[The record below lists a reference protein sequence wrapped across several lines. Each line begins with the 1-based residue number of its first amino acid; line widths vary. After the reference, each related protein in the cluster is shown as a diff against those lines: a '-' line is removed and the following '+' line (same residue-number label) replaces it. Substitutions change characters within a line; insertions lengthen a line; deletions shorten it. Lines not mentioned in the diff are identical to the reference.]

1 MLEEANRPWGYWGVL
16 DKGKGYKVKRLEIL
30 QDQHISLQ
38 YHIHRSEFWY
48 IVQGKGKVI
57 VDGDIFTVQEG
68 DSFEVPKQAIHKI
81 TNTGNTKLIAIEI
94 QKGEITEEDDIVRV

>member
-1 MLEEANRPWGYWGVL
+1 MYEEMNRSWGYWCVL

-30 QDQHISLQ
+30 PDQSISLQ
-38 YHIHRSEFWY
+38 YHIHRTEFWF

-68 DSFEVPKQAIHKI
+68 DSFDVPKQAIHKI
-81 TNTGNTKLIAIEI
+81 ANIGNTKLIAIEI